1 MTGQAIAA
9 DAIMVG
15 ALGVIAGLEL
25 RKRRPP
31 RGQALVEFALVLH
44 VLMAILLGAAQMG
57 YLFAYRT
64 DQQNATATLAAVA
77 AQDGPGAPF
86 ASAVASESSRI
97 GCPDPD
103 ATLTPPS
110 PGPGAIVAVGL
121 RCTWTSPL
129 FTSASWPVSTTAS
142 ALMPATPTP
151 APSGSATP

>member
-1 MTGQAIAA
+1 MTGQAIAG
-9 DAIMVG
+9 DAITLG
-15 ALGVIAGLEL
+15 ALGLMAALEL
-25 RKRRPP
+25 RKRRRP
-31 RGQALVEFALVLH
+31 RGQAIVAVALVLP

-57 YLFAYRT
+57 YLYAYRT

-110 PGPGAIVAVGL
+110 PAPGGIVAVGL

-129 FTSASWPVSTTAS
+129 LTSASWPVSTTAS
-142 ALMPATPTP
+142 ALVPATPSPTP
-151 APSGSATP
+151 TGSATP